1 MGAPLPVAGVD
12 DPVAP
17 RHVPPPPPAAVALL
31 PRRLPCDSSH
41 LGALVRASRELLEAR
56 SPDELHEELV
66 ETVE

>member
-1 MGAPLPVAGVD
+1 MAGVD

-17 RHVPPPPPAAVALL
+17 RHVPPPPPAAVAVALL

-41 LGALVRASRELLEAR
+41 LGALVRASRELLQAR
-56 SPDELHEELV
+56 SLDELHEELV